1 MNYRIILSIIFL
13 VSLLSGKVVL
23 ADDVLPFTERNGLKY
38 VTVFLNEMPLELVFD
53 TGANNIV
60 INKDA
65 LQRLG
70 YTEINEAHKIQSNT
84 AGGVVAGYLIT
95 VGSVRAGKVQKKD
108 YPVTYVP
115 TSSENLLG
123 ATFFANYSYYID
135 EDYKVIRLVPKGK
148 YFFDNPEQP
157 AVAPAIDSPV
167 TAPGSG
173 HIEVEIDGNK
183 YIYDGDKLIRQSADA
198 PETVPSR

>member
-1 MNYRIILSIIFL
+1 MNYRVILSII
-13 VSLLSGKVVL
+13 SLLFLLAGKSVL
-23 ADDVLPFTERNGLKY
+23 ADEVLPFTERNGLKY

-65 LQRLG
+65 LHRLG
-70 YTEINEAHKIQSNT
+70 ITEINEAHKIQSHT
-84 AGGVVAGYLIT
+84 AGGVVAGYIIT
-95 VGSVRAGKVQKKD
+95 VNSIRAGNVQKKN
-108 YPVTYVP
+108 YAVTYVP

-148 YFFDNPEQP
+148 YFFDTPDQP
-157 AVAPAIDSPV
+157 VVVP

-173 HIEVEIDGNK
+173 HIEVEIDGEK
-183 YIYDGDKLIRQSADA
+183 YIYDGDKLIRQNQK
-198 PETVPSR
+198 

>member
-23 ADDVLPFTERNGLKY
+23 ADEVLPFTERNGLKY

-60 INKDA
+60 LNKDA

-70 YTEINEAHKIQSNT
+70 ITEINEAHKVQSHT
-84 AGGVVAGYLIT
+84 AGGVVAGYIIT
-95 VGSVRAGKVQKKD
+95 VNSIRAGTIQKKD
-108 YPVTYVP
+108 HAVTYVP
-115 TSSENLLG
+115 TSAENLLG
-123 ATFFANYSYYID
+123 ATFFSSYSYYVD

-148 YFFDNPEQP
+148 YFFDAPDQP
-157 AVAPAIDSPV
+157 VVAPAIAPPV

-173 HIEVEIDGNK
+173 HIEVEIDGEK
-183 YIYDGDKLIRQSADA
+183 YIYDGDKLIRQSQQA
-198 PETVPSR
+198 P